1 MTTKI
6 FVNLPVK
13 DIVKTKQFFTKLG
26 FTFNDQFTNESAV
39 CMIINP
45 DSYVMLLT
53 YPRFQEF
60 TKKEIADTEK
70 TCQVLVAI
78 SAERKENVD
87 NLFEK
92 AIKAG
97 GKEARET
104 QDYGFMY
111 GRSFEDINGHI
122 WEAIWVDSATISK
135 DK

>member
-60 TKKEIADTEK
+60 TKKRD
-70 TCQVLVAI
+70 C
-78 SAERKENVD
+78 
-87 NLFEK
+87 
-92 AIKAG
+92 
-97 GKEARET
+97 
-104 QDYGFMY
+104 
-111 GRSFEDINGHI
+111 
-122 WEAIWVDSATISK
+122 
-135 DK
+135 